1 MSETVYSEQPAP
13 ATTAVSLSLN
23 DLKICLQIIDLCSQ
37 RGAFKPEEFQA
48 VGTIHQK
55 LRLFLEQS
63 EQATKAAETQ
73 PEETNDD

>member
-1 MSETVYSEQPAP
+1 MSETQPSEQA
-13 ATTAVSLSLN
+13 ATASLSLS
-23 DLKICLQIIDLCSQ
+23 DLKLCLQVIDVCSQ
-37 RGAFKPEEFQA
+37 RGAFKAEEFSA
-48 VGTIHQK
+48 VGALHQK